1 MSRPGLVQRQLLRN
15 RCKEFPHILS
25 SLGRRLEK
33 EKAGLLCIGLG
44 IGRLDRTLVGL
55 FGDQVELVT
64 GEGDDDVFVGLALE
78 LLYPRLG
85 LVQG

>member
-1 MSRPGLVQRQLLRN
+1 MPRPGLVQRQLLRD
-15 RCKEFPHILS
+15 RCKEFPHILG

-55 FGDQVELVT
+55 FRDQVELVT
-64 GEGDDDVFVGLALE
+64 GEGDDDVFVSLALE
-78 LLYPRLG
+78 FLYPRLG